1 MTGIRI
7 AQQAGKSWNPLQ
19 VLRDREVRRLS
30 GEPQLDLRVI
40 EKTRTRD
47 SSKAGSL
54 SSFAGS
60 ESIGKGRT
68 KGGNKQHNSPIQ
80 PSSRGS
86 LRQQGS
92 RHHADRFRTT
102 QRGYE
107 FWNVTP
113 EEFLADISWQQANP
127 NRMINAKG
135 ELIHPL
141 PAEEEWKSDSLGSK
155 NSSLDLDGKGIRRYS
170 SDGGPV
176 TPQMSFGSPL
186 IKTPSMKSPFRNV
199 PSFTMPT
206 TSVPRSRSPSP
217 TRGSVGKHSRQ
228 TSDLLDVPTRVKR
241 KIRDKIMGT
250 GSAVS
255 SRSHSPAQSDYFPPV
270 PVIDLSKAPRSNL
283 FPMPLRLDIGVL
295 GRRATIMT
303 PRKSI
308 APLQAE
314 TVKRDLA
321 RTRARLASTGIT
333 ARAMLAKDNQI
344 TPFTKCYALM
354 GTLAGLHRSINTSFE
369 QQHPKLIAELNATL
383 STMESRQAQIGDQVQ
398 SALAKTRN
406 QISSEIANIAA
417 EQTSTLLL
425 QVKAV
430 EDKMDALEYRTR
442 SGWTHEKT
450 LHVVFLVLEYI
461 VMVVLWHLWLL
472 LSVLR
477 FAKKITQGLWIVVW
491 WIVMRIYH
499 FILWLFFMNPS

>member
-1 MTGIRI
+1 M
-7 AQQAGKSWNPLQ
+7 
-19 VLRDREVRRLS
+19 
-30 GEPQLDLRVI
+30 GE
-40 EKTRTRD
+40 
-47 SSKAGSL
+47 
-54 SSFAGS
+54 
-60 ESIGKGRT
+60 GRT
-68 KGGNKQHNSPIQ
+68 KGGNKRHSSPVQ

-92 RHHADRFRTT
+92 QHHADRFRTM

-113 EEFLADISWQQANP
+113 EEFLADIAWQQANP
-127 NRMINAKG
+127 NRIIDAKG
-135 ELIHPL
+135 ELIHP
-141 PAEEEWKSDSLGSK
+141 PAAEEERKSDSLESK
-155 NSSLDLDGKGIRRYS
+155 NSSLDLDRKGTRRYS

-186 IKTPSMKSPFRNV
+186 VNAPSMKSPLRNV
-199 PSFTMPT
+199 PSFAMPT
-206 TSVPRSRSPSP
+206 ASLPRSRSPSP
-217 TRGSVGKHSRQ
+217 TRGSAGKHSRQ

-241 KIRDKIMGT
+241 KIRDKIKGT
-250 GSAVS
+250 GSAIS
-255 SRSHSPAQSDYFPPV
+255 SRSHSPAPSDRFPPA

-283 FPMPLRLDIGVL
+283 FPVPLRLDMGVL
-295 GRRATIMT
+295 QRRATIMS

-308 APLQAE
+308 APQQAE

-321 RTRARLASTGIT
+321 RTRARLTSTGIT

-344 TPFTKCYALM
+344 TPFTKCYTLM
-354 GTLAGLHRSINTSFE
+354 GTIAGLQGSINTSFE
-369 QQHPKLIAELNATL
+369 QQHSKAIAELNATL

-406 QISSEIANIAA
+406 QISPEIADIAA

-442 SGWTHEKT
+442 SGWTHERT

-477 FAKKITQGLWIVVW
+477 LAKKIVHGFWIVVW
-491 WIVMRIYH
+491 WIATGIYQM
-499 FILWLFFMNPS
+499 IQWLFFMNPS

>member
-1 MTGIRI
+1 MTGMRL

-30 GEPQLDLRVI
+30 GEPQLDLRAI

-60 ESIGKGRT
+60 ESVGEGRT
-68 KGGNKQHNSPIQ
+68 KGGNKRHSSPIQ

-86 LRQQGS
+86 LRRQGS

-127 NRMINAKG
+127 NRMVNAKG
-135 ELIHPL
+135 ELIL
-141 PAEEEWKSDSLGSK
+141 PPPMEEERKSDSLGSK
-155 NSSLDLDGKGIRRYS
+155 NSSLDLDRKGTRRYS
-170 SDGGPV
+170 SDGGPI

-186 IKTPSMKSPFRNV
+186 INTPSMKSPLRNV
-199 PSFTMPT
+199 PSFAMPT
-206 TSVPRSRSPSP
+206 ASLPRSRSPSP
-217 TRGSVGKHSRQ
+217 TRGNFAKHSRQ

-241 KIRDKIMGT
+241 IRDKIMGT
-250 GSAVS
+250 GTAVS
-255 SRSHSPAQSDYFPPV
+255 SRSHSPAQSDYFPPA
-270 PVIDLSKAPRSNL
+270 PVIDLSKAPRSNM
-283 FPMPLRLDIGVL
+283 FPVPLRLDIGVL
-295 GRRATIMT
+295 GRRPTIMT

-333 ARAMLAKDNQI
+333 ARAMVAKDNQI
-344 TPFTKCYALM
+344 TPFKKCYALM
-354 GTLAGLHRSINTSFE
+354 GTLAGVHRSINTSFE
-369 QQHPKLIAELNATL
+369 QQHRTLIAELNATL

-406 QISSEIANIAA
+406 QISPEIANIAA

-477 FAKKITQGLWIVVW
+477 LAKKIVHSLWIVVW
-491 WIVMRIYH
+491 WIVMGIYH
-499 FILWLFFMNPS
+499 FIRWLFFMNPS